1 MSTQPDIDILII
13 GGGIHGAGIAQA
25 AAAHGFNTVL
35 LEQTALG
42 FGTSSRSSKLIHG
55 GLRYLKTG
63 HFGLVR
69 ESIQERQLLLKLAP
83 DLVHLLQFHIP
94 IYKHTTVRPYELY
107 AGLFLYAAFAGAT
120 QAALFHTLASDEW
133 DQLGG
138 LRTEGLQKVFC
149 YWDAQTD
156 DRLLTQA
163 VVQSAQSMGAE
174 VKCPAQFMSA
184 EREGD
189 NYRVQVLEN
198 AGGTHER
205 QTSLRCRFLVNTA
218 GPWANRV
225 LENIR
230 PAPTRL
236 AMDLVQGSHILLPDE
251 ISDKAFYLEAPQD
264 QRAVFIMPWY
274 GKTLVGTTE
283 VLYKGDPAKVEPLPQ
298 EIDYLLETY
307 STHFPGRDLE
317 ILDQFAGLRV
327 LPSRKGKLF
336 NRPRETIFHL
346 NPAKD
351 PRLLTVYGGK
361 LTGYRATSAKL
372 IKKIEKQIGKREEI
386 ADTAELPLSAPV
398 TE

>member
-25 AAAHGFNTVL
+25 AAAHGFNTLL

-42 FGTSSRSSKLIHG
+42 DGTSSRSSKLIHG

-63 HFGLVR
+63 QFGLVR

-94 IYKHTTVRPYELY
+94 IYKQTTVRPWELY
-107 AGLFLYAAFAGAT
+107 AGLFMYATFAGAT
-120 QAALFHTLASDEW
+120 QAALFHTLGSDEW

-189 NYRVQVLEN
+189 SYRVQYLEN
-198 AGGTHER
+198 PGQADER
-205 QTSLRCRFLVNTA
+205 ELSLRCRFLVNTT

-225 LENIR
+225 LEKIR
-230 PAPTRL
+230 PAPTYL
-236 AMDLVQGSHILLPDE
+236 PMDLVQGSHILLPDE
-251 ISDKAFYLEAPQD
+251 ITDKAFYLEAPQD
-264 QRAVFIMPWY
+264 HRAVFIMPWY
-274 GKTLVGTTE
+274 GNTLVGTTE

-327 LPSRKGKLF
+327 LPSRQGKFF

-386 ADTAELPLSAPV
+386 ANTAELLLSAPV
-398 TE
+398 AE